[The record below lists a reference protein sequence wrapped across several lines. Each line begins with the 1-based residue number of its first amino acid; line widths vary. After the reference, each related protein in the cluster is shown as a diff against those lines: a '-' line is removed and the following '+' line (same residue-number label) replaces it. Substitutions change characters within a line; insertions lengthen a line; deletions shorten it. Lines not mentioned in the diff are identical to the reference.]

1 MPTKYNTLEGLRF
14 ISSVMIVLT
23 HYVPYTLA
31 DQTALNWTSSFS
43 YAVDLFF
50 VISGIVIAHV
60 YGKDWNLRRDY
71 GSFLKNRIARI
82 YPLHLATLLFYVV
95 IGCLVVGGLLNA
107 ANADKYNFAD
117 LIPNLLLVH
126 AWGFAQGF
134 SFNYVSWSVSAEF
147 FVYLLFPLVLWLMTR
162 GNIASLAVL
171 AAFFVSAWFAA
182 PIIAGRPLPLL
193 TWDYSILRALPAFSL
208 GVWLQMRC
216 PAKSFERFAPWLFH
230 GLLIS
235 TAVALLTHQ
244 GPLLCLFLVYGV
256 AATGFLCDRANVP
269 TVASWAPLRERGE
282 LTYSIYML
290 HPLVATV
297 LFSVLAPR
305 ILGGVTL
312 PVVVAGLAAT
322 YVAAII
328 SLRYFEMPMRQAIK
342 HGLFRRHQPA

>member
-31 DQTALNWTSSFS
+31 DQTTLNWTSNFS

-60 YGKDWNLRRDY
+60 YGKDWNSRRDY
-71 GSFLKNRIARI
+71 GAFLKNRIARI

-95 IGCLVVGGLLNA
+95 IGYLVVSGFLNA

-147 FVYLLFPLVLWLMTR
+147 FVYLLFPVILWLIAR
-162 GNIASLAVL
+162 GSGFALGLLGAL
-171 AAFFVSAWFAA
+171 FVSAWFAA
-182 PIIAGRPLPLL
+182 PVIAGRPLPLL
-193 TWDYSILRALPAFSL
+193 TWDYSMIRAVPAFSL

-216 PAKSFERFAPWLFH
+216 PAKSLGRAAPWLFH
-230 GLLIS
+230 GLLAAA
-235 TAVALLTHQ
+235 AVALLTHQ
-244 GPLLCLFLVYGV
+244 GPLVCLFLVYGV
-256 AATGFLCDRANVP
+256 ATTGFLCDRTNRP
-269 TVASWAPLRERGE
+269 TVASWGPLRERGE

-305 ILGGVTL
+305 LLGGVTW
-312 PVVVAGLAAT
+312 PVVIAGLAAT
-322 YVAAII
+322 YVAAVI

-342 HGLFRRHQPA
+342 HGFVRRPQPA